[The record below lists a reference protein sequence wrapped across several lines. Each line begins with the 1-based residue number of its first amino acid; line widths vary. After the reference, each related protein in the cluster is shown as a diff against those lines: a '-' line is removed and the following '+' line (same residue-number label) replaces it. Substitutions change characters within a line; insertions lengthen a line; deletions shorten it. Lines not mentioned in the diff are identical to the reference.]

1 MLASVHCLL
10 ITPKV
15 YFPQTLTDR
24 EQAVVTEV
32 VVAGQDGDHLPVLFE
47 VHVGVVL
54 HAVDQLP
61 RLSHQVTLH
70 KEKCRPFGL

>member
-32 VVAGQDGDHLPVLFE
+32 VVAGQDGDHLPVVEE

-54 HAVDQLP
+54 HAVDEYS
-61 RLSHQVTLH
+61 RLAREVATNMT
-70 KEKCRPFGL
+70 ENRGLLS